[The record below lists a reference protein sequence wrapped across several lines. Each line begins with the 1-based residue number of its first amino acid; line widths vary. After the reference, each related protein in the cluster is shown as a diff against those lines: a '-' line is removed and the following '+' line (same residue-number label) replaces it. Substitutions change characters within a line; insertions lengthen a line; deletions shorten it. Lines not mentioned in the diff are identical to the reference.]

1 MENYIIYCIDNYN
14 GRSGAGASNAL
25 RFLITRNSKLYNY
38 KLYCK
43 NYNKGDLQDI
53 IPEIATGKEIV
64 DEFVKGDY
72 KCIHWLRAE
81 SCELYLEMIKEIK
94 SRKLE
99 IPIIS
104 TICQQPDAPGFFLG
118 PMEVKYPSRI
128 VFIDDTAYN
137 NYNFR
142 FIPSSRKLMLRF
154 GGLSKETFENAD
166 RILNSIG
173 KGKNDT
179 IVYGRG
185 SSLNKCPKNMF
196 DIFDRIAYPKKF
208 IIVGKGEMDW
218 IQKEISKRDYEI
230 ILLDS
235 MPYNQWLETV
245 ATFDIFLY
253 HLPMEAYSSTDG
265 TMMNAMLM
273 KKPVVYLGPDAPR
286 EILVDN
292 VNARIAQSEEQLV
305 KYCNEL
311 AKNEQ
316 ERIRLGENARKTC
329 EQFQTCEQ
337 FFETINRLYDNI
349 KPSSPIRLSLFYLYA
364 YLTYKYRQG
373 KKWPW
378 HDEQLYVFS
387 RINDFRRRFAI
398 KTRIRSMLFQDRTK

>member
-1 MENYIIYCIDNYN
+1 
-14 GRSGAGASNAL
+14 
-25 RFLITRNSKLYNY
+25 
-38 KLYCK
+38 
-43 NYNKGDLQDI
+43 
-53 IPEIATGKEIV
+53 
-64 DEFVKGDY
+64 
-72 KCIHWLRAE
+72 
-81 SCELYLEMIKEIK
+81 
-94 SRKLE
+94 
-99 IPIIS
+99 
-104 TICQQPDAPGFFLG
+104 
-118 PMEVKYPSRI
+118 
-128 VFIDDTAYN
+128 
-137 NYNFR
+137 
-142 FIPSSRKLMLRF
+142 MLRF

-364 YLTYKYRQG
+364 YLTYKYRQD